1 MGWFLSGQ
9 AKDSTRK
16 SQSLGIMCRE
26 VWQALQSLASVQT
39 EPHRKRNHTR
49 LKTDGV
55 LTLCSERCAEARTPG
70 GAHDNDK
77 VFVARG
83 HKSADLTQTSYGR
96 QQQHIESVE
105 RTGEEGE
112 VNSLARQVLQQL
124 DPTATVRLAAS
135 PLDRQP
141 STVQNFPHYWQ
152 VGAAAV
158 EQC

>member
-1 MGWFLSGQ
+1 VPRLGRLVVRMAMTKCS
-9 AKDSTRK
+9 
-16 SQSLGIMCRE
+16 SLVVTKI
-26 VWQALQSLASVQT
+26 
-39 EPHRKRNHTR
+39 H
-49 LKTDGV
+49 
-55 LTLCSERCAEARTPG
+55 
-70 GAHDNDK
+70 
-77 VFVARG
+77 
-83 HKSADLTQTSYGR
+83 DLTQTSYGR
-96 QQQHIESVE
+96 QQKHIEFVE